1 VTAARELTAAR
12 APRATI
18 AHLPA
23 LDGLR
28 GLAVVAVLLF
38 HDDRLVGG
46 YLGVDLFFVLS
57 GYLITSLLLAEWR
70 GAGRVDLAAFWI
82 RRARRLF
89 PALVALLFVVAAY
102 ARLVARPEELARIR
116 GDGLATLAYVANW
129 RAIFSGKSYWDL
141 FVAPSPLEHT
151 WSLAIEEQFYVL
163 WPLLFVAVLGAAKGS
178 ARALLAVTAALGLA
192 SAAAM
197 AWLYTPET
205 SSRVYMGTDTRGA
218 AILAGAALACS
229 MSLRGPLA
237 RAGAIRALDAAGLV
251 ALVGL
256 GVAWAR
262 LDGQSAWLYHG
273 GFWATELAAL
283 VLIACAAHGSRSV
296 VARGLGALPLVKLG
310 QWSYGIYLYHW
321 PFDCVLTAGRLG
333 FGGVR
338 LSLLRLA
345 ATFAVALASFF
356 VLEQPIRKRGLPF
369 GRPVAVVPAAAAA
382 VVLALVLGTRAR
394 PVRAAAPPP
403 EVEGST
409 RVLVLGDSVAVALGE
424 RLRFVQRGTDAS
436 VVVRAAGDCSLLEG
450 VVPVLSLNGRA
461 HDGGDCAAA
470 WASDATELRPA
481 VTLVVLGGGFFARAH
496 RRRASSRVRPELA
509 AGLRQGARAPARVDP
524 LRHVSARGRPRAVSG
539 RPLGGREPARAR
551 RLLRRHGARGRRVR
565 TRRGAARPARRA
577 LPRRRVRARG
587 ERRADPP
594 RRRALRRP
602 GRRADRAP
610 GAREAARARVR
621 RPAARLAVRAGGLG
635 APGSLTSSVRAS
647 AQRAGARRGQRLRP
661 GRRGRRRTSC
671 RSPDR
676 ARRGRRACRARA
688 SSPSRR
694 RASRAAPASR
704 PAGAAT

>member
-481 VTLVVLGGGFFARAH
+481 VTLVVLGGGFFARA
-496 RRRASSRVRPELA
+496 RIGGELRRACDPSWRQAYAKEL
-509 AGLRQGARAPARVDP
+509 
-524 LRHVSARGRPRAVSG
+524 
-539 RPLGGREPARAR
+539 AR
-551 RLLRRHGARGRRVR
+551 RLASIRFATSRLVVALAPYPVGRWEDANPRALVDCFDDTVREVAASVPGVALLDLRAELCPGGACALEENGAPIRPDGVHFDGPGAEPIARRV
-565 TRRGAARPARRA
+565 
-577 LPRRRVRARG
+577 L
-587 ERRADPP
+587 
-594 RRRALRRP
+594 
-602 GRRADRAP
+602 GR
-610 GAREAARARVR
+610 
-621 RPAARLAVRAGGLG
+621 LL
-635 APGSLTSSVRAS
+635 
-647 AQRAGARRGQRLRP
+647 
-661 GRRGRRRTSC
+661 
-671 RSPDR
+671 
-676 ARRGRRACRARA
+676 
-688 SSPSRR
+688 
-694 RASRAAPASR
+694 APAFVAPP
-704 PAGAAT
+704 PASP